1 MSPDFLKQVLENV
14 DKNRG
19 PSAEPE
25 SSRNRSENK
34 QPIDCIV
41 DTCKTVSYSTR
52 DLVNHL
58 LLNHGDLLA
67 GLAAAKLCSELLKD
81 DDKPDYHNYR
91 SKYFESKKL
100 FFCRLTEEC
109 AFVTESIKIIQ
120 QHEKYH
126 QQDNR
131 KQCGKCSVF
140 FESRS
145 ILKDHAKTCCFD
157 KFIARIDAL
166 KVSLGMVTIKK
177 EPRRPYEPPSLS
189 CTHQVKGCA
198 QMFSDR
204 RILHDHASKCEFRPK
219 KFGTCHVCIPARS
232 YFYEKD
238 YNDHFN
244 KKHPKSRASKSRTT
258 TPNPRHPSQKSRSTT
273 RDQGHPLRP
282 PYPTRAI
289 TPESR
294 ELRHESH
301 SNNSRSWTPVQ
312 SEMSGSRPMPTPS
325 DVRIHPRSL
334 GPSIRRSHDDPGAS
348 GRRLSRDDPGASAR
362 WLSHDRPGV
371 SRDHQRDLFDYPPEN
386 RPLERPRRRVRDN
399 NSSEERRGDEPPR
412 YRTRQNSTE
421 ERPGDETRY
430 RGLVNDM
437 SDVRRGHLSPE
448 FPEMAPSINCNECP
462 LKFTSIQDAMNH
474 QSEAHAGK

>member
-1 MSPDFLKQVLENV
+1 MQVYHDLFLVPGSRSTFPDTDPDPDTGQWYGS
-14 DKNRG
+14 DRIWIRI
-19 PSAEPE
+19 
-25 SSRNRSENK
+25 RN
-34 QPIDCIV
+34 
-41 DTCKTVSYSTR
+41 T
-52 DLVNHL
+52 
-58 LLNHGDLLA
+58 A
-67 GLAAAKLCSELLKD
+67 F
-81 DDKPDYHNYR
+81 R

-177 EPRRPYEPPSLS
+177 EPRRPYEAPSLS

-258 TPNPRHPSQKSRSTT
+258 TPNPRHPSQKSRSTS

-282 PYPTRAI
+282 PYSTRAT

-334 GPSIRRSHDDPGAS
+334 GPSIRRSRDEPGAS
-348 GRRLSRDDPGASAR
+348 ARRLSRDDPWASVR
-362 WLSHDRPGV
+362 RLSHDRPGA
-371 SRDHQRDLFDYPPEN
+371 SRDHQRDLFDNPPEN
-386 RPLERPRRRVRDN
+386 R
-399 NSSEERRGDEPPR
+399 
-412 YRTRQNSTE
+412 
-421 ERPGDETRY
+421 
-430 RGLVNDM
+430 LVKILNISVKKM
-437 SDVRRGHLSPE
+437 VILRIFRFQLIFLLSIYLIKE
-448 FPEMAPSINCNECP
+448 SWF
-462 LKFTSIQDAMNH
+462 
-474 QSEAHAGK
+474 